1 MSRGWKFIRGRH
13 SGNKVAK
20 RSKDTPEDEMKKLS
34 GVLLRPALAA
44 ALLAPVALAQDST
57 PHPPVAKKV
66 LHVTKV
72 NGTTLKDNY
81 YWLRDRKDPDVM
93 KYLKAENA
101 YTEQVMK
108 PTKDFQDSL
117 YKEMLSHMKQTDLS
131 VPVRQGRYFYYS
143 RTEEGKQ
150 YPYRCRKLGSTDAPE
165 EILLDLNKLAEG
177 HSFLGLGEFSVSDD
191 GNLLAYSVDTTGY
204 RQYTLYVKDLR
215 TGKTLGEHIERV
227 DSVVWASDNKTIFYV
242 TEDDVSKRSD
252 KFWRH
257 EVGAAKSD
265 LLFEEKDELF
275 DLGVT
280 RSLDKKMIFLESE
293 AKTSHEYR
301 YLAADNPAGQ
311 FKIVVPREDGHEY
324 DVDYY
329 QGEFYITTNKNAKNF
344 RVVTTPV
351 SDPSEKNWKS
361 FIDHNPKIKI
371 DGLETFAGHLVVSER
386 EGGLEYLRV
395 IDMKTK
401 QSHRIPTDA
410 SDYSLSIG
418 DNREF
423 DTSDVRFNYQSMVTP
438 RSVYDYDMNTHE
450 RKLLKQE
457 EVPGGFDAGRY
468 EEKRIWAVARDGTQ
482 VPISIAY
489 KKGVPLD
496 GSAPMLLYGYGSYG
510 ISWDPVFSSSR
521 LALLDRGVIYA
532 VAYVRGGG
540 ELGEE
545 WRDEGRMMSK
555 LNTFYDFIDCA
566 EFLVKNKYTSS
577 DRLVIQGGSA
587 GGMLMGGVTN
597 MRPDLFKAVIA
608 QVPFVDV
615 INTMLDA
622 SLPLTTGE
630 YTEWGNPHEKPA
642 FDYMIRYSPYDNV
655 AAKNYPAMLVEVSLN
670 DSQVPYWEGTKLVA
684 KLRAMKTDKNLLL
697 LKANLGAGHGGSSG
711 RYDALHET
719 AFDYAFALWQVGI
732 TK

>member
-1 MSRGWKFIRGRH
+1 
-13 SGNKVAK
+13 
-20 RSKDTPEDEMKKLS
+20 
-34 GVLLRPALAA
+34 
-44 ALLAPVALAQDST
+44 
-57 PHPPVAKKV
+57 
-66 LHVTKV
+66 
-72 NGTTLKDNY
+72 
-81 YWLRDRKDPDVM
+81 M
-93 KYLKAENA
+93 KYLEAENA
-101 YTEQVMK
+101 YTEAIMK
-108 PTKDFQDSL
+108 PSKDFQAAL
-117 YKEMLSHMKQTDLS
+117 YKEMLSHVKQTDLGVS
-131 VPVRQGRYFYYS
+131 VRQGRYFYYS

-150 YPYRCRKLGSTDAPE
+150 YPYQCRKLGSTDAPE

-177 HSFLGLGEFSVSDD
+177 HSFLGLGDFSVSDD

-215 TGKTLGEHIERV
+215 TGQTLGEHIERV
-227 DSVVWASDNKTIFYV
+227 DSVVWATDNKTIFYV

-265 LLFEEKDELF
+265 LLIEEKDELF

-301 YLAADNPAGQ
+301 YLAADNPTGQ

-329 QGEFYITTNKNAKNF
+329 EGEFYIITNKNAKNF
-344 RVVTTPV
+344 RVVTAPV

-423 DTSDVRFNYQSMVTP
+423 DTPDVRFNYQSMVTP
-438 RSVYDYDMNTHE
+438 RSVYDYDMNRRQ

-489 KKGVPLD
+489 KKGVPFD

-510 ISWDPVFSSSR
+510 ISCGSRFFVEPVGAARSGSDLRGGLCPRGRRAGRRVAR
-521 LALLDRGVIYA
+521 LGPDDVQAQHFLRLHRLRGIPGQEQVHLFRSPRHSGWQRGRDADGRCHKYAPGLIQSGDRAGP
-532 VAYVRGGG
+532 VRGCDQYHAGCILAAHHRRIHRVG
-540 ELGEE
+540 
-545 WRDEGRMMSK
+545 K
-555 LNTFYDFIDCA
+555 
-566 EFLVKNKYTSS
+566 
-577 DRLVIQGGSA
+577 SA
-587 GGMLMGGVTN
+587 
-597 MRPDLFKAVIA
+597 REARF
-608 QVPFVDV
+608 
-615 INTMLDA
+615 
-622 SLPLTTGE
+622 
-630 YTEWGNPHEKPA
+630 
-642 FDYMIRYSPYDNV
+642 
-655 AAKNYPAMLVEVSLN
+655 
-670 DSQVPYWEGTKLVA
+670 
-684 KLRAMKTDKNLLL
+684 
-697 LKANLGAGHGGSSG
+697 
-711 RYDALHET
+711 
-719 AFDYAFALWQVGI
+719 
-732 TK
+732 